1 MLVLAITIVYIGFNF
16 TDLISPNPFST
27 DSTDPLEF
35 IGIFCMITPDDGWDV
50 SQHM

>member
-1 MLVLAITIVYIGFNF
+1 MLVLAVTIIYTGFNF

-35 IGIFCMITPDDGWDV
+35 IGIAYTGYSLYDNT
-50 SQHM
+50 